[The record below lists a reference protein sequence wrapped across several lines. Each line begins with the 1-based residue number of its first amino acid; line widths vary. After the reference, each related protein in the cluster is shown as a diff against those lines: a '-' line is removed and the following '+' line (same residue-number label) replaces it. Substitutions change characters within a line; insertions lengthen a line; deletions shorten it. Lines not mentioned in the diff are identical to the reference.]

1 MRTALVFLLP
11 ACFAADGQQIY
22 DLLLKNGHVIDPAN
36 RRSTQLDVAVTG
48 NKIGRV
54 ARDLPAAHARVV
66 VDLDGCYV
74 TPGLIDINV
83 HIDTGSGRGKLRPD
97 YNTLPSG
104 VTTAVD
110 AGSSGWK
117 TFPDFKTGVID
128 HSKTRLL
135 AFLNAGAIDADA
147 ESIAR
152 VVGQYPQIIVG
163 IAAYPET
170 LAVALDAAQRSGT
183 IVILDANSQRAL
195 EYAGL
200 LKQLRRGDINTHVYS
215 RLTPQMDGNGRIRP
229 ELPQTRRRGVL
240 FDAGHGSGGLWF
252 RIAQPAV
259 QQGFLPDTISSGMD
273 TDSIVLPRANMIT
286 TMSKFLNMGMSVDQ
300 IIERTTVNPALAIR
314 RPELGTLSEGA
325 VADIAVLQI
334 EKGRFGFLDSGHAR
348 LDGERRLRCVLTI
361 RNGAIVWDSDGLSL
375 PDWIKAGPYT
385 NFK

>member
-1 MRTALVFLLP
+1 MRNALAFLML

-36 RRSTQLDVAVTG
+36 HRSAQLDVAVTG
-48 NKIGRV
+48 NKIARV
-54 ARDLPAAHARVV
+54 ARDLPVAHARVV
-66 VDLDGCYV
+66 VDLDGYYV

-83 HIDTGSGRGKLRPD
+83 HLETGPGRGKLRPD

-110 AGSSGWK
+110 TGTSDWK
-117 TFPDFKTGVID
+117 TFPDFKTAVID

-135 AFLNAGAIDADA
+135 AFLNADAIDAV
-147 ESIAR
+147 STAR
-152 VVGQYPQIIVG
+152 VVEQYPEVIVG
-163 IAAYPET
+163 IVAHPET

-183 IVILDANSQRAL
+183 IVMLDANSQRAL

-215 RLTPQMDGNGRIRP
+215 RLTPQMDGNGKISS
-229 ELPQTRRRGVL
+229 ELSQARRRGVL
-240 FDAGHGSGGLWF
+240 FDAGHGSDGLWF
-252 RIAQPAV
+252 RIAQPAL

-286 TMSKFLNMGMSVDQ
+286 TMSKFLNMGLSVEQ
-300 IIERTTVNPALAIR
+300 IIERTTVNAARAIR
-314 RPELGTLSEGA
+314 RPELGALSEGA

-334 EKGRFGFLDSGHAR
+334 EKGKFGFLDSGHAR
-348 LDGERRLRCVLTI
+348 LDGDRRLRCVLTI
-361 RNGAIVWDSDGLSL
+361 RNGAIVWDSDGLSV

-385 NFK
+385 NFR

>member
-1 MRTALVFLLP
+1 MRNALAFLML

-36 RRSTQLDVAVTG
+36 HRSAQLDVAVTG
-48 NKIGRV
+48 NKISRV
-54 ARDLPAAHARVV
+54 ARNLPAAHARVV
-66 VDLDGCYV
+66 VDLDGYYV

-83 HIDTGSGRGKLRPD
+83 HVETGKLRPD

-110 AGSSGWK
+110 AGSSDWK
-117 TFPDFKTGVID
+117 TFPDFKTAVID

-135 AFLNAGAIDADA
+135 AFLNVGAIGADA

-152 VVGQYPQIIVG
+152 MVGQHAEIIVG
-163 IAAYPET
+163 IGAHPET
-170 LAVALDAAQRSGT
+170 LAVALDAAQRSGA
-183 IVILDANSQRAL
+183 IVMLDANSQRAP

-215 RLTPQMDGNGRIRP
+215 RLTPQMDGNGKIRP
-229 ELPQTRRRGVL
+229 ELSQARRRGVL
-240 FDAGHGSGGLWF
+240 FDAGHGSDGLWF
-252 RIAQPAV
+252 RIAQPAL

-286 TMSKFLNMGMSVDQ
+286 TMSKFLSMGMSVDQ
-300 IIERTTVNPALAIR
+300 IIERTTVNAARAIR

-334 EKGRFGFLDSGHAR
+334 ETGRFGFLDSGHAR
-348 LDGERRLRCVLTI
+348 LDGDRRLGCVLTI
-361 RNGAIVWDSDGLSL
+361 RNGVIMWDSDGLSV